1 MGVFSP
7 GVSGGDFFRRA
18 LTATV
23 VSLIAV
29 CAVLVALSFVQG
41 PKLQSAIVDPERVVT
56 APSQQLRLFANQAL
70 SEVDPEQVEIFP
82 AAPFTVSVENDI
94 IQIQFTGLLS
104 FDTDYTVAVTGVTSR
119 YQDREAEFRHEFTTA
134 TGAFTYLDRADP
146 AQPGQRDRIVS
157 IGVSGD
163 TRESIFEAERI
174 QDFAMFPGAV
184 AVVTVDEDGAGSLSV
199 VSLADGAVKSLGVP
213 RNVTIDAI
221 GSGPDSGILAFTV
234 TSLDRDASEYTGT
247 LFTVDLEGPPD
258 AAPVPDLDGAPLE
271 VLDWSFFPT
280 GGAAVARTVDDTI
293 LQLDLAGGAPA
304 TPLGSYTDLI
314 SVAPDGTEIVVAD
327 IYGAIAL
334 SLATGDERRLPT
346 PPIDGIPTFGGEIEL
361 LGDAQGLLQQVA
373 ILDEETGRFASF
385 VVFTDGEIVRILYE
399 SPDGQGS
406 IEGFTVSPNGQYVAI
421 TVIPNVSTSV
431 PDGYAVDPRSTSISS
446 VVVDIATGAIVRS
459 VDGFGVE
466 W

>member
-7 GVSGGDFFRRA
+7 GVPGGDYFRRA
-18 LTATV
+18 LTAIV
-23 VSLIAV
+23 VSLFAV
-29 CAVLVALSFVQG
+29 CAVFVALSFVQG

-56 APSQQLRLFANQAL
+56 APNQQLRLFANQAL
-70 SEVDPEQVEIFP
+70 SDIDPEQVEISP
-82 AAPFTVSVENDI
+82 AAPFSVSVENDI
-94 IQIQFTGLLS
+94 VQIQFLGLLA
-104 FDTDYTVAVTGVTSR
+104 FDTDYTVTVTGVTSR

-134 TGAFTYLDRADP
+134 AGTFTYLDRADP

-163 TRESIFEAERI
+163 ERETIFEAERI

-184 AVVTVDEDGAGSLSV
+184 AVATLDGDGAVSLSV
-199 VSLADGAVKSLGVP
+199 VSLADGATQALGVP
-213 RNVTIDAI
+213 RDVTLDAI
-221 GSGPDSGILAFTV
+221 GSAPDSGILAFTV
-234 TSLDRDASEYTGT
+234 TSVDRDDPEYTGT

-258 AAPVPDLDGAPLE
+258 AAPVPGLDGAPLE
-271 VLDWSFFPT
+271 VLDWTFLPT

-293 LQLDLAGGAPA
+293 LKLDLADGAPA

-314 SVAPDGTEIVVAD
+314 AVAPDGSEIVVAD

-334 SLATGDERRLPT
+334 SLSTGEERRLPT
-346 PPIDGIPTFGGEIEL
+346 PPIDGIPTFGGAIDL
-361 LGDAQGLLQQVA
+361 LGNARGLLQQVA
-373 ILDEETGRFASF
+373 ILDDQTGRFASF
-385 VVFTDGEIVRILYE
+385 VVFTDGDIVRILYE

-431 PDGYAVDPRSTSISS
+431 PDDYAVDPRSTSISS
-446 VVVDIATGAIVRS
+446 VVVDIETGAIVRS